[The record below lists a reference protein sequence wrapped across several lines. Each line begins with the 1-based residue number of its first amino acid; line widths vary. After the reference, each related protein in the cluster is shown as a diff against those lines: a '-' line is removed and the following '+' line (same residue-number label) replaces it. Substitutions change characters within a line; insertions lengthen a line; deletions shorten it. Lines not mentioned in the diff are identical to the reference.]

1 MQKCHTPANL
11 WLVGVIVLWLGIWLP
26 LGESAFF
33 RRHTQTSLNRTAE
46 VRDDVPF
53 TIIFISD
60 LENKYR
66 GHDVPR
72 SQYVINYVR
81 DLKDDHLVFDEPYA
95 QHVIDPKLVIHGG
108 DISHMWSCD
117 NFEWFLLGGCRNPQ
131 DEYRDVWNRLYK
143 AGIPMISAFG
153 NHDWRVRNGTGN
165 PWDSGADEPR
175 DKETDYIN
183 TWSNEFTTL
192 SYEKSVK
199 VTEGKFQYEE
209 ILPTGDIGQSV
220 YRATFGGI
228 QIVNF
233 NSAFNWQSYDR
244 TENGMVYS
252 ADDQFARLSQTLDRS
267 MKTIFFNHHPLNK
280 GGAIG
285 EQTPSVDTM
294 ISLVREFGEGV
305 AHFSGHYHVNLVYR
319 YDAAQPAFNDYV
331 APYPHTWNGDE
342 PGLLAILVSPTQGV
356 LQVKKLDIPGLNSG
370 DKCLPINYLY
380 WRTHFFGFWPETSED
395 WFDWI
400 ARSGDGH
407 DNSSPTK
414 NSNNQ
419 SENLRG
425 FPNSVS
431 DFTRCCSSCKAG
443 VQSWSASQC
452 SFVCGEV
459 DDAAEARIEEISDV
473 PDDKT
478 FREEDLYFH

>member
-1 MQKCHTPANL
+1 MRRCYNPSNL
-11 WLVGVIVLWLGIWLP
+11 WLVVWLGMHLP
-26 LGESAFF
+26 LSDSASL
-33 RRHTQTSLNRTAE
+33 RRQTETSRNGTE
-46 VRDDVPF
+46 DGDGTPF

-60 LENKYR
+60 LETKYR
-66 GHDVPR
+66 GHDIPR

-81 DLKDDHLVFDEPYA
+81 DLKHDNLVFDAPYS

-117 NFEWFLLGGCRNPQ
+117 FFEWFILGGCRNPQ
-131 DEYRDVWNRLYK
+131 DEYRDVWNRLYE

-165 PWDSGADEPR
+165 PWGSGADEPR
-175 DKETDYIN
+175 DEETDYIN
-183 TWSNEFTTL
+183 TWSNEFTKL

-199 VTEGKFQYEE
+199 VTEGKLQYEE

-220 YRATFGGI
+220 YQATFGGI

-244 TENGMVYS
+244 TKNGMVYS
-252 ADDQFARLSQTLDRS
+252 ADDQFARLSRRLDRS
-267 MKTIFFNHHPLNK
+267 LKTIFFNHHPLNK

-285 EQTPSVDTM
+285 EQTPSVDAM
-294 ISLVREFGEGV
+294 ISLIREFGEGV
-305 AHFSGHYHVNLVYR
+305 AHFSGHYHVNLVYK
-319 YDAAQPAFNDYV
+319 YDAAQPTFNDYV

-342 PGLLAILVSPTQGV
+342 PGLLAVLVSPTQGV

-370 DKCLPINYLY
+370 EKCLPINYLH
-380 WRTHFFGFWPETSED
+380 WRNHFFGFWPETSD

-400 ARSGDGH
+400 TLASEGKGNH
-407 DNSSPTK
+407 SHLE

-419 SENLRG
+419 NSNARG
-425 FPNSVS
+425 FPNSIS
-431 DFTRCCSSCKAG
+431 DVTRCCSSCKAG
-443 VQSWSASQC
+443 MQSWSASQC

-459 DDAAEARIEEISDV
+459 DDSAEAFSEDIANV
-473 PDDKT
+473 PDDKM
-478 FREEDLYFH
+478 FREEDLYLY